1 MKAHAKRRGKARGR
15 VQRYADGATSTHAKR
30 RGKEYAEKRGKNGY
44 TICTKVQ
51 DSRIQEETK
60 MSDTLSS
67 IKAEAEK
74 KIETAG
80 DQESLEEIR
89 VSILGKKGALTQIL
103 KSMKTKIL
111 MSINLM

>member
-1 MKAHAKRRGKARGR
+1 
-15 VQRYADGATSTHAKR
+15 
-30 RGKEYAEKRGKNGY
+30 
-44 TICTKVQ
+44 
-51 DSRIQEETK
+51 

-103 KSMKTKIL
+103 KSMKDLSPEERPSTRFVPCL
-111 MSINLM
+111 RRSCRHGSRA

>member
-1 MKAHAKRRGKARGR
+1 
-15 VQRYADGATSTHAKR
+15 
-30 RGKEYAEKRGKNGY
+30 
-44 TICTKVQ
+44 
-51 DSRIQEETK
+51 

-103 KSMKTKIL
+103 KSMKESGYVLSKPYFYNTQVLLVKE
-111 MSINLM
+111 NL